1 MKKKKQ
7 IEFNLT
13 VENDKLYFWTYS
25 GDKKSVSTKI
35 DITSAFNF
43 LKEFFA
49 ERVRGIEVANIL
61 KPRRSSKK
69 KKANNKLKGSTSER
83 KNFRISNSDYK
94 ELTDAYEK
102 YKGIILKGAE
112 FGPVRQAIKTMLY
125 SGRTKEDILNFM
137 KWASKLCKEI
147 VDDTDLER
155 TMGWMSNWTML
166 TVKRKM
172 PEFLAGKFTEE
183 EETDPTVKKLDS
195 LTEDDFK

>member
-1 MKKKKQ
+1 MKKQ

-13 VENDKLYFWTYS
+13 IENDKLYFWTYS
-25 GDKKSVSTKI
+25 ADKKSVSSKI
-35 DITSAFNF
+35 DITPVFNF

-49 ERVRGIEVANIL
+49 ERVRGIKVANTL
-61 KPRRSSKK
+61 KPTRTLKK
-69 KKANNKLKGSTSER
+69 KKANSKPKTSER

-102 YKGIILKGAE
+102 YKGIVLKGAE
-112 FGPVRQAIKTMLY
+112 FAPVRQAIKTIIY

-137 KWASKLCKEI
+137 KWASKLCKEM
-147 VDDTDLER
+147 VNDSDLER
-155 TMGWMSNWTML
+155 TMGWMRNWTML

-183 EETDPTVKKLDS
+183 ENIDLSIKKLDGLKES
-195 LTEDDFK
+195 DFGE